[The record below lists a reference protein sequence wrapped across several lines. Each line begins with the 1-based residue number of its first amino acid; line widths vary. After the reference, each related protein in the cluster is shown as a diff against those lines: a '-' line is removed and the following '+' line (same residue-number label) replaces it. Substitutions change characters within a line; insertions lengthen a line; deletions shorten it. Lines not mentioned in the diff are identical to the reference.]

1 MSREAGLRVVT
12 GGLLTTVQDQG
23 RIGAL
28 RYGVPRGGA
37 MDRFALYAAN
47 RLVGNAPDEA
57 GLEMLVSEVCF
68 EVLQPSLLALT
79 GAPIEAYWNDTP
91 LPLWTTILARPGDQI
106 SLAGKRHGW
115 GARSYLALAGGV
127 EVPVV
132 LGSRG
137 THLSGRFGGLAG
149 RVLRTGDLVML
160 RQQPSDPLRRA
171 GQSWPEEARPAYGFR
186 PRLRFTAG
194 PHQRCFDATS
204 IEALAQAE
212 LRVSDHANRMGYRL
226 DGHTVELTN
235 PCSLPS
241 LGVLPGVIQVP
252 PDGKPVLL
260 MADAQPTGGYPIIG
274 VVCAPDL
281 ALAAQLLP
289 GDSLHLQPIGEDE
302 AIEARRDDA
311 RWKATPLEPDDTI
324 AQLALAGG

>member
-1 MSREAGLRVVT
+1 MSGGPGLRVVT

-23 RIGAL
+23 RLGAL

-57 GLEMLVSEVCF
+57 GLEILVSEVCF

-79 GAPIEAYWNDTP
+79 GAPIEAYWNDAP

-106 SLAGKRHGW
+106 YLAGKRHGW
-115 GARSYLALAGGV
+115 GARSYLAPAGGV

-149 RVLRTGDLVML
+149 RVLRSGDLVML

-171 GQSWPEEARPAYGFR
+171 GQSWPSAARPAYGSK

-194 PHQRCFDATS
+194 PHQRCFGATS
-204 IEALAQAE
+204 IEGLAQAD

-226 DGHTVELTN
+226 EGHTVELTH

-281 ALAAQLLP
+281 DLAAQLLP
-289 GDSLHLQPIGEDE
+289 GDSLQLQLIGEDE

-324 AQLALAGG
+324 AQLGLAGG